1 MQTEKHPLAPF
12 FPAGAEWLF
21 LGSFPPGR
29 ERWSMEFYYPNYQND
44 MWRVFGVVFFNDK
57 DYFVDKERKRFKK
70 EAIEAFLTK
79 RRIAMYDTA
88 KAVVRLQ
95 DNAADKDL
103 EIVEATDIVEIILK
117 LCDLKNIVATGQKA
131 LDTIITQLTE
141 HDIKIDKPAIG
152 SYAPFSVNNRT
163 LRLYGMPSTSR
174 AYPIGLA
181 KKADIYRKMFTR

>member
-44 MWRVFGVVFFNDK
+44 MWRIFGVVFFNYK

-79 RRIAMYDTA
+79 QRIAMYDTA

-103 EIVEATDIVEIILK
+103 EIVEATDIIGIILK

-141 HDIKIDKPAIG
+141 NGIKIDKPAIG
-152 SYAPFSVNNRT
+152 SYAPFSINNRK
-163 LRLYGMPSTSR
+163 LRLYVMPSTSR
-174 AYPIGLA
+174 AYPLGLA
-181 KKADIYRKMFTR
+181 KKVDIYKKMFI